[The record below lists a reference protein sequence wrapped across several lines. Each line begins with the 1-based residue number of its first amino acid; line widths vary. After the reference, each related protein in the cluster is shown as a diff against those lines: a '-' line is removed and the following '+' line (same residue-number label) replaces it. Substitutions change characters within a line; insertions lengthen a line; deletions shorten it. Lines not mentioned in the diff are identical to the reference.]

1 MSALCR
7 VQSLSS
13 TVVGCTR
20 KRLDLGIQYY
30 LAALYHSKDG
40 AYGHNPWCQD
50 NTSSRSTNGSVS
62 SNAQTYSNAELD
74 NRIQHAQV
82 VQFVEA
88 YRTHGHKTAHLDPLN
103 LMKEK
108 FVPEL
113 DASQYGLH
121 ESDNTVVNL
130 EGIFHGTEA
139 KELKVSEL
147 ILELKETYSGTIGA
161 EFQHVET
168 QEERVWFSREFEA
181 RNKISVSPE
190 DKVSIAKLLLKC
202 QAFDHFVATKF
213 ATVKRYGGE
222 GGESMMACFDEIL
235 RKCTHHGV
243 ENVVMCMPHRGR
255 LNFMTCLLNYP
266 PVIMFRKMKGLSE
279 LPPGAQGIGD
289 VLSHLYTS
297 LDLAYEEKK
306 VHVSLIPNPS
316 HLEANNPVAAGK
328 ARSKLQTAQSGHYSS
343 NRGAK
348 PGDKVLCLQV
358 HGDASFTGQ
367 GVVAETFCF
376 ADAPHFSTGG
386 TIHIIVNNQVGF
398 TTEAERGRSSSYC
411 SDIAK
416 MNGYP
421 VIHVNADFPEEVK
434 KAATIAMEYRD
445 KFRKDVV
452 IDLVCFRR
460 WGHNEIDEPAF
471 TQPLMYNVIN
481 NRPSIPDLY
490 AKQIVSAGL
499 CEESDLSEV
508 VQQFNVYLSEHLEKV
523 PSHENKPFHLQDQ
536 WSSFVQAGNS
546 ITTWDTGVSVD
557 LLKFI
562 GSKSV
567 TVPDDMKIHPTLQRG
582 HVDKRLKSL
591 IEGKDID
598 WATAE
603 ALAMGSLLCQGF
615 DVRIS
620 GQDVGRGTFSHRH
633 CMLVDQETDHIYIP
647 LNNISES
654 QMAFLEV
661 ANSALSEEGVLG
673 FEYGFSID
681 KPNAL
686 VIWEAQFGDFFNA
699 AQTIIDT
706 YVTSG
711 ELKWL
716 LQSGLVMALPNG
728 MDGAG
733 PEHSSCRIE
742 RFLQQCDSKEDK
754 VDGDNVNI
762 QIVNPTTSA
771 QYFHLLRRQMVRNFR
786 KPLVVAGPKTLLRLP
801 AAASTLADM
810 APGTHFHPV
819 LPDNSGVSPSEITR
833 LVFCSGKH
841 YYTLA
846 GEREKRAAKH
856 VIFIRLESL
865 CPFPTAELQTVLEQ
879 YPNARDFIWSQEEHR
894 NMGAWSFV
902 NPRFKNLVGCELKY
916 AGREVLGT
924 PAVGIGALHKQ
935 EIDTLMNDTFA

>member
-1 MSALCR
+1 MLSICRVHAIGSALVR
-7 VQSLSS
+7 ITTRSLF
-13 TVVGCTR
+13 
-20 KRLDLGIQYY
+20 
-30 LAALYHSKDG
+30 AAHYHSKDG
-40 AYGHNPWCQD
+40 AYGHKSWCC
-50 NTSSRSTNGSVS
+50 SSHLDTDVQSNFS
-62 SNAQTYSNAELD
+62 SEELE
-74 NRIQHAQV
+74 NRTQHSKV
-82 VQFVEA
+82 VQLVEA
-88 YRTHGHKTAHLDPLN
+88 YRSHGHKTAHLDPLN
-103 LMKEK
+103 LMEKE

-113 DASQYGLH
+113 DINFYGLQ
-121 ESDNTVVNL
+121 DDLNKMVKT
-130 EGIFHGTEA
+130 EGIFYGTGT
-139 KELKVSEL
+139 KELSVKDL
-147 ILELKETYSGTIGA
+147 IQKLQETYSGTIGA
-161 EFQHVET
+161 EFQHLQT
-168 QEERVWFSREFEA
+168 QEERIWFVRQFESRN
-181 RNKISVSPE
+181 RILLSPE
-190 DKVSIAKLLLKC
+190 EQVDLAKLLLKC
-202 QAFDHFVATKF
+202 QAFDHFIATKF

-222 GGESMMACFDEIL
+222 GGESMMACFEEVF
-235 RKCTHHGV
+235 RGCAQHGI

-255 LNFMTCLLNYP
+255 LNFMTCLLNFP
-266 PVIMFRKMKGLSE
+266 PVIMFRKMKGVTE
-279 LPPGAQGIGD
+279 LPPGAQGTGD
-289 VLSHLYTS
+289 VLSHLYS
-297 LDLAYEEKK
+297 SVDLTYDNKS

-328 ARSKLQTAQSGHYSS
+328 ARSKLQTLRSGHYST
-343 NRGAK
+343 NIDAK

-386 TIHIIVNNQVGF
+386 SIHIIVNNQVGF

-421 VIHVNADFPEEVK
+421 VIHVNADCPQDVK
-434 KAATIAMEYRD
+434 RATTIAMEYRA
-445 KFRKDVV
+445 KFQRDVV
-452 IDLVCFRR
+452 IDLICFRR

-471 TQPLMYNVIN
+471 TQPVMYNVIN
-481 NRPSIPDLY
+481 NRMSIPDLY
-490 AKQIVSAGL
+490 AQQVVSSGF
-499 CEESDLSEV
+499 CEEKDLTDSVKDFNSHLSE
-508 VQQFNVYLSEHLEKV
+508 NLDKV
-523 PSHENKPFHLQDQ
+523 SSHENKPFHLQAQ
-536 WSSFVQAGNS
+536 WSSLVQAGDN
-546 ITTWDTGVSVD
+546 ITRWDTGVPID
-557 LLKFI
+557 ALRFI

-567 TVPDDMKIHPTLQRG
+567 TVPIDMKIHPTLQRG

-591 IEGKDID
+591 TEGKDLD

-615 DVRIS
+615 HVRIS

-647 LNNISES
+647 LNNISET
-654 QMAFLEV
+654 QEAFLEV

-716 LQSGLVMALPNG
+716 LQSGLVMVLPTG

-762 QIVNPTTSA
+762 QIVNPTTAA
-771 QYFHLLRRQMVRNFR
+771 QYFHLLRRQMVRNFQ
-786 KPLVVAGPKTLLRLP
+786 KPLIVAGPKTLLRLP
-801 AAASTLADM
+801 AAASTLAEM
-810 APGTHFHPV
+810 APGTHFLPV
-819 LPDNSGVSPSEITR
+819 LPDSTAVTSAEVTR

-841 YYTLA
+841 YYALVE
-846 GEREKRAAKH
+846 ERQKRAAKH
-856 VIFIRLESL
+856 VAFIRLESL
-865 CPFPTAELQTVLEQ
+865 CPFPTSELQELLQQ
-879 YPNARDFIWSQEEHR
+879 YPNVKEFIWSQEEHR

-902 NPRFKNLVGCELKY
+902 NPRFQNLVGCSLKY
-916 AGREVLGT
+916 AGRDVLGT
-924 PAVGIGALHKQ
+924 PAVGIGELHKK
-935 EIDTLMNDTFA
+935 EIEAMMAQTFG